1 VKVVAVG
8 EIPKYVP
15 DGHWG
20 MEARKL
26 AAGDPL
32 EMTMCVMQPGGG
44 AVAHQH
50 DDRPQMLLV
59 IDGRLTITAGEGT
72 PIDVGAGQAA
82 WFQPGEPH
90 AVVNQQSTPARYFA
104 ISVIPG

>member
-8 EIPKYVP
+8 EIPTYVP

-32 EMTMCVMQPGGG
+32 EMAMCVMEPGGG
-44 AVAHQH
+44 AEAHQH
-50 DDRPQMLLV
+50 NDRPQMLLV
-59 IDGRLTITAGEGT
+59 IDGLLTVTAGQGT
-72 PIDVGAGQAA
+72 PIDVAAGQVA
-82 WFQPGEPH
+82 WLQPGEPH
-90 AVVNQQSTPARYFA
+90 AVVNRQSTLARYFA
-104 ISVIPG
+104 VSVIPG

>member
-1 VKVVAVG
+1 VKVIEVG
-8 EIPKYVP
+8 EISTYVP

-32 EMTMCVMQPGGG
+32 EMMLCVMQPGGG
-44 AVAHQH
+44 ATAHQH

-59 IDGRLTITAGEGT
+59 IDGLLTITAGEGT
-72 PIDVGAGQAA
+72 PVDVPAGHAA

-90 AVVNQQSTPARYFA
+90 AVVNQQSTPARYLA
-104 ISVIPG
+104 VSVIPG

>member
-1 VKVVAVG
+1 
-8 EIPKYVP
+8 
-15 DGHWG
+15 

-32 EMTMCVMQPGGG
+32 EMTMCVMEPGGG
-44 AVAHQH
+44 AEAHQH

-59 IDGRLTITAGEGT
+59 IEGRLSITAGEGR
-72 PIDVGAGQAA
+72 PIDLGSGQAA

-90 AVVNQQSTPARYFA
+90 AVVNRQTTRARYLA
-104 ISVIPG
+104 VSVIPG